1 MLRPACPT
9 DAAAIADLV
18 AMADPLSIGGLT
30 GLDDP
35 AAAMA
40 AYRALVQ
47 GAAGI
52 ASHLHARVFEQD
64 GRVIGVAVAYPG
76 RLVTADDI
84 PAEAR
89 VTDAADFYIDN
100 VAVFPEHQG
109 RGIARQLILATE
121 AAATID
127 DFPAV
132 SLIVDERN
140 RGAFTVYDRLGY
152 AVSGR
157 AVVRGEVFHRMR
169 KPLPAGAGR

>member
-47 GAAGI
+47 SASGV

-64 GRVIGVAVAYPG
+64 GRVIGVVVAYPG
-76 RLVTADDI
+76 RLVVADDI

-89 VTDAADFYIDN
+89 VTEAGDFYIDN
-100 VAVFPEHQG
+100 VAVFPEHRGQ
-109 RGIARQLILATE
+109 GIARRLIE
-121 AAATID
+121 AAETTAIGD
-127 DFPAV
+127 GFPAV

-140 RGAFTVYDRLGY
+140 HDAFTVYDRLGY
-152 AVSGR
+152 AISGR